1 MISIKQENHIEMS
14 NVIFLFEN
22 FNPNLRTTFFKHKGY
37 TNYLGYSEYAI
48 KNPNVDH
55 RIIWENR

>member
-1 MISIKQENHIEMS
+1 MS

-22 FNPNLRTTFFKHKGY
+22 FNPNLRTAFFKHKGY

-55 RIIWENR
+55 RIIWKNRKVS